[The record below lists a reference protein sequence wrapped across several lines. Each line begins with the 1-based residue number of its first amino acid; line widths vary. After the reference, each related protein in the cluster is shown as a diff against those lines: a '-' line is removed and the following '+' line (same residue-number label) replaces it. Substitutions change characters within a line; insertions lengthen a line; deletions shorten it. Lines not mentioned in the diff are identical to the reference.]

1 MNIAWR
7 GHSIFMVRSNNIN
20 IIGLYVHNTQAW
32 AIHPYMS
39 SNLNFY
45 NLYIKIILKCQQ
57 LMVLILIVQIILK

>member
-45 NLYIKIILKCQQ
+45 NLYIKNSKNS
-57 LMVLILIVQIILK
+57 